1 LNSRYNKINLIIK
14 NSILNLINMMNLQ
27 HGDSGATFFG
37 SSSSND
43 DSDFNE
49 RNAVTSKVVKM
60 STGDES
66 NPYKEIANLKSA
78 SKILKI

>member
-1 LNSRYNKINLIIK
+1 MNS
-14 NSILNLINMMNLQ
+14 Q

-37 SSSSND
+37 SSTSND
-43 DSDFNE
+43 DSDFKE

-66 NPYKEIANLKSA
+66 NSYKEIENLKR
-78 SKILKI
+78 KLKKNGEKAVHT